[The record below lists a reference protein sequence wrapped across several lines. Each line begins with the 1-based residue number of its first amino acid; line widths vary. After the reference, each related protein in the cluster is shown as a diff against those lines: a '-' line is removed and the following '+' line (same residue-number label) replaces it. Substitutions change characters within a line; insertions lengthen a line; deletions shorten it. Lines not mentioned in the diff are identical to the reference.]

1 MNRNYV
7 MIFKTSLD
15 KPAKLI
21 TAFVTLLFVVI
32 IVTVFVMI
40 DASQKEIKIIVPVLI
55 VSIYVFTFLYA
66 PKAYIVTSDALCVV
80 RRINK
85 KEIYKQQIKSARV
98 LNANELQGIIRVF
111 GVGGLFGYFGKFHQS
126 NFGSLT
132 LYATRRDRC
141 VLLMT
146 DDKKIIV
153 TPDEPAEFIKALNV

>member
-40 DASQKEIKIIVPVLI
+40 DASQKEIKIIVPVVI
-55 VSIYVFTFLYA
+55 VSIYVFTFFFA

-98 LNANELQGIIRVF
+98 LNANELQGTIRVF

-153 TPDEPAEFIKALNV
+153 TPDEPDEFIKALNV